1 MNWAAVESNSGY
13 DGIISM
19 ANLAQPQVPAKKK
32 AATTASIVLAFA
44 SVYFFWGST
53 FTAIRIGAAEMP
65 ALLLAGTRF
74 LIAGAILL
82 GWCRWRGLRLLWPAR
97 NMLRLGLIG
106 LLLLGG
112 GNVGLV
118 YAEKTVPS
126 GLASLVLAVIPLYVA
141 LIEMFLPGGEPL
153 PIRGWL
159 GMALG
164 FAGLGALVWPS
175 LRTGLAG
182 DRTLLMALGVL
193 LAGALSWTIGSI
205 LSRRS
210 RLPVNSFVAA
220 AWQMLAAG
228 IFSTALG
235 TALGQWP
242 QFQVTRAAIG
252 SLAWLITGGSLLG
265 YTGFIYLLEHVPV
278 AKVSSYAY
286 VNPVVAVLL
295 GIFLLH
301 ERPMAAEFAGMAA
314 IVVAVFLL
322 TTAQVKAKAKSLP
335 TKELE
340 QIPAE

>member
-1 MNWAAVESNSGY
+1 
-13 DGIISM
+13 M
-19 ANLAQPQVPAKKK
+19 ANGTQHTIPAKK
-32 AATTASIVLAFA
+32 AATTASIMLAFA

-53 FTAIRIGAAEMP
+53 YTAIRIGAAEMP

-82 GWCRWRGLRLLWPAR
+82 AWCRWRGLRLWWPAG
-97 NMLRLGLIG
+97 NMLRLSLIG
-106 LLLLGG
+106 LLLLGA

-126 GLASLVLAVIPLYVA
+126 GLASLVLAVTPLYVA

-153 PIRGWL
+153 KVRGWL
-159 GMALG
+159 GMTLGSLALG
-164 FAGLGALVWPS
+164 LLVWPS
-175 LRTGLAG
+175 LEIGLDG
-182 DRTLLMALGVL
+182 NRTLLVALGVL
-193 LAGALSWTIGSI
+193 LAGGFCWTVGSI

-220 AWQMLAAG
+220 AWQMLVAG
-228 IFSTALG
+228 FADTLLG
-235 TALGQWP
+235 TVLGQWP
-242 QFQVTRAAIG
+242 QFHPNGAAIG
-252 SLAWLITGGSLLG
+252 SLLWLITGGSLLG
-265 YTGFIYLLEHVPV
+265 YTSFIYLLEHVPV

-301 ERPMAAEFAGMAA
+301 ERPGPAEFAGMAG

-322 TTAQVKAKAKSLP
+322 TTAQIKAKTLP
-335 TKELE
+335 SVEELE
-340 QIPAE
+340 RMPPE

>member
-1 MNWAAVESNSGY
+1 
-13 DGIISM
+13 M
-19 ANLAQPQVPAKKK
+19 ANLAHQPTPGKK
-32 AATTASIVLAFA
+32 AASKASIILAFA

-53 FTAIRIGAAEMP
+53 YTAIRIGAAEMP
-65 ALLLAGTRF
+65 APLLAGTRF
-74 LIAGAILL
+74 LIAGTLL
-82 GWCRWRGLRLLWPAR
+82 LVWCRWRGLRLIWPAPV
-97 NMLRLGLIG
+97 MLRLSLIG

-126 GLASLVLAVIPLYVA
+126 GLASLVLAVVPLYVA
-141 LIEMFLPGGEPL
+141 LIEMCLPGGEPL

-175 LRTGLAG
+175 LQTGLAG
-182 DRTLLMALGVL
+182 NRTLLVALGVL
-193 LAGALSWTIGSI
+193 LAGAFSWTVGSI

-210 RLPVNSFVAA
+210 RLSVNSFVAA

-228 IFSTALG
+228 LFNTLSGTVLG
-235 TALGQWP
+235 EWP
-242 QFQVTRAAIG
+242 QFHVNAAAIG
-252 SLAWLITGGSLLG
+252 SLAWLVTGGSLLG

-295 GIFLLH
+295 GILLLH
-301 ERPMAAEFAGMAA
+301 ERPAPAEFAGMAA

-322 TTAQVKAKAKSLP
+322 TTAQVKKNRKP
-335 TKELE
+335 RPVE
-340 QIPAE
+340 Q